1 MRHYYCY
8 QGTLQFDAKENELQN
23 AATSAT
29 PGTLVVYI
37 R

>member
-1 MRHYYCY
+1 MRHYHSY
-8 QGTLQFDAKENELQN
+8 QGTLQFDAKEYELQK